1 MLSGSSP
8 EDVLTTVEPTLKAR
22 VKKLFTQA
30 PSVPIL
36 AQMSEVAK
44 VRVLVVDDDP
54 TFLEAL
60 RVMLEFDE
68 RLEVVGAAYDGE
80 RAIARAA
87 ELVPDVVVMDVVMPL
102 MDGIEATRVIRSSQ
116 PECRV
121 VLISGSIFQ
130 ERVGKGIEV
139 AREAGASAYVLKSR
153 AVLELAGTVYATAL
167 SAQSSELIVLGRD
180 GLTAIL
186 DEESLRSY
194 RVH

>member
-1 MLSGSSP
+1 
-8 EDVLTTVEPTLKAR
+8 
-22 VKKLFTQA
+22 
-30 PSVPIL
+30 
-36 AQMSEVAK
+36 MSEVAK
-44 VRVLVVDDDP
+44 VRVLVADDDP

-68 RLEVVGAAYDGE
+68 RLEIVGEAYDGE

-87 ELVPDVVVMDVVMPL
+87 ELAPDVVVMDVVMPL

-116 PECRV
+116 PDCRV

-153 AVLELAGTVYATAL
+153 AVLELAETVYAAAL
-167 SAQSSELIVLGRD
+167 SVQSSELIVLGRD
-180 GLTAIL
+180 GITAIL
-186 DEESLRSY
+186 NEESLRSY
-194 RVH
+194 RVR

>member
-1 MLSGSSP
+1 
-8 EDVLTTVEPTLKAR
+8 
-22 VKKLFTQA
+22 
-30 PSVPIL
+30 
-36 AQMSEVAK
+36 MSELAK
-44 VRVLVVDDDP
+44 VRVLIADDDP
-54 TFLEAL
+54 AFLEAL

-68 RLEVVGAAYDGE
+68 RLEVVGEAYDGE
-80 RAIARAA
+80 RATARAA
-87 ELVPDVVVMDVVMPL
+87 ELAPDVVVMDVVMPL

-116 PECRV
+116 PDCRV

-153 AVLELAGTVYATAL
+153 AVLELAETVYAAAL
-167 SAQSSELIVLGRD
+167 STEPSELIVLGRD

-194 RVH
+194 RVR